1 MNDDHEAQTKA
12 EQAATILL
20 AACLLAFIVYVVA
33 AVVL

>member
-12 EQAATILL
+12 EQAASILL
-20 AACLLAFIVYVVA
+20 AACLLSFVLAVLA